1 MITDYTVCTHFRFVF
16 RVFSELL
23 TNFINIKYLMIPLSK
38 SINTS
43 DLFTPSRMHY
53 KMKEK
58 KKQVEWRLTY
68 ELPHSNFFFPFIVHS
83 GMRE

>member
-1 MITDYTVCTHFRFVF
+1 
-16 RVFSELL
+16 
-23 TNFINIKYLMIPLSK
+23 MIPLSK

-58 KKQVEWRLTY
+58 KETSGVEAHL
-68 ELPHSNFFFPFIVHS
+68 
-83 GMRE
+83 